1 MIGIIRGIIT
11 LVLML
16 LFITLVIWAWSGR
29 RKAQFNAAAQLP
41 LEDEPKEA
49 PRNTQS

>member
-11 LVLML
+11 LVLMF
-16 LFITLVIWAWSGR
+16 LFIALVLWAWSGR
-29 RKAQFNAAAQLP
+29 RKAQFNEAAQLP

-49 PRNTQS
+49 SRNTQS